1 VPFFPARLLAWKPID
16 PTRFTLPAKKIPDA
30 VFRTEGG
37 IIRGKL
43 FVEGDHDDR
52 IKSER
57 GQRSKQ
63 GLFCGCPTAEAAKD
77 KS

>member
-1 VPFFPARLLAWKPID
+1 VPVFPARFLAWEPID
-16 PTRFTLPAKKIPDA
+16 PTRFALPAKKIPDA
-30 VFRTEGG
+30 VFLTGCG
-37 IIRGKL
+37 VFQGKL
-43 FVEGDHDDR
+43 FVEGDHDDK